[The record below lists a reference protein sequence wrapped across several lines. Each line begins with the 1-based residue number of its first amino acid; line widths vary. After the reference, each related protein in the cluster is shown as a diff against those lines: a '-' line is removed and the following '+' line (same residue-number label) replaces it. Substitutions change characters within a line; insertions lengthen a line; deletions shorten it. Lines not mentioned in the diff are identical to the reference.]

1 MTKEESLY
9 QVKLIIDYLTDE
21 EYEKIPKETIAY
33 IEENMQYNENITIN
47 PLLPLESQ
55 DIDEQTYS
63 FLEKLIPEIEKTPQ
77 PVNTNAKEDDLL
89 SNMDIN
95 ELKKLLNKYKEENSK
110 LPKAKELIENY
121 KKELDAKNLEIEELK
136 KTNQILYDNIQKCP
150 KIFRKILFR
159 DFNNKL
165 IK

>member
-9 QVKLIIDYLTDE
+9 QVKLIIDYLPE
-21 EYEKIPKETIAY
+21 NEYEKIPKETIAY

-47 PLLPLESQ
+47 PLIPLESQ

-77 PVNTNAKEDDLL
+77 SADTDTKEIDLY
-89 SNMDIN
+89 SSMDVN

-110 LPKAKELIENY
+110 LPKAKELLEKY
-121 KKELDAKNLEIEELK
+121 KKELDSKNLEIKELK

-159 DFNNKL
+159 NLNNKFL
-165 IK
+165 N